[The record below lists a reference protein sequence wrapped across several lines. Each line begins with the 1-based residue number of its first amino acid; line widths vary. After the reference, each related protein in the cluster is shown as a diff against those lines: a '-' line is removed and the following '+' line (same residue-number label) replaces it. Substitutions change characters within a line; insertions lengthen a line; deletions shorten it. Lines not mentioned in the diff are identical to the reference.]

1 MSETD
6 TPFNPDPKAPPLFFD
21 KVRGYLENIGFS
33 RETVIGITKALF
45 LLVLAITG
53 NFLAELLSCQTQRLM
68 SSMFAKHIMLFFMIY
83 FTLDFSSSGHDH
95 PSYILAKSILIWTVF
110 HIFSRTDLIYTI
122 VSFSMLAVVYVI
134 SNYRDY
140 YSQEFNSKSG
150 GVRTD
155 KKFTEDYNTMDDWL
169 RNIQISLFATTI
181 IVLLWGFAKYYIAK
195 KHEYTTKFSWK
206 EFFEGHVKC
215 KGSKK
220 AMHF

>member
-6 TPFNPDPKAPPLFFD
+6 TPFNSSPYGPPIFFNNI
-21 KVRGYLENIGFS
+21 RRYLELIGFN

-45 LLVLAITG
+45 LLVLAISG

-83 FTLDFSSSGHDH
+83 FTLDFSSVGNDH
-95 PSYILAKSILIWTVF
+95 PTYILAKAILIWTVF
-110 HIFSRTDLIYTI
+110 HIFSRTDLIYTV

-140 YSQEFNSKSG
+140 YSQEFNSKSSSA
-150 GVRTD
+150 RTD

-169 RNIQISLFATTI
+169 RNIQISLFSTTL
-181 IVLLWGFAKYYIAK
+181 IVLIWGFLRYYIAK
-195 KHEYTTKFSWK
+195 KQEYTTKFTWK

-215 KGSKK
+215 KGSRKS
-220 AMHF
+220 MHF